1 MKSSKESDKNLILRS
16 SNVCFTSEELILYLS
31 FLRLAVW
38 CGVVSWQYLHTII
51 NRLVL
56 QSQLFIEIINK
67 ITVPVWPSNVS
78 DLLETGLEDLG
89 VESERREEGI
99 YI

>member
-1 MKSSKESDKNLILRS
+1 ML
-16 SNVCFTSEELILYLS
+16 
-31 FLRLAVW
+31 VW
-38 CGVVSWQYLHTII
+38 CVVSWPYLHTII

-78 DLLETGLEDLG
+78 DLLETGLEDLR
-89 VESERREEGI
+89 VKSERREEGI

>member
-1 MKSSKESDKNLILRS
+1 MV
-16 SNVCFTSEELILYLS
+16 VC
-31 FLRLAVW
+31 
-38 CGVVSWQYLHTII
+38 VVSWPYLHTII

-67 ITVPVWPSNVS
+67 IIVPVWPSNVS